1 MPELSEAEAD
11 CIQVT
16 PLCILPD
23 KRIALT
29 EFKRKKEQEG
39 DVEEVD
45 EEDEADI
52 NEQVQM
58 VRDDV
63 DAIN

>member
-11 CIQVT
+11 CIQVF

-29 EFKRKKEQEG
+29 DFKRKKEQEG